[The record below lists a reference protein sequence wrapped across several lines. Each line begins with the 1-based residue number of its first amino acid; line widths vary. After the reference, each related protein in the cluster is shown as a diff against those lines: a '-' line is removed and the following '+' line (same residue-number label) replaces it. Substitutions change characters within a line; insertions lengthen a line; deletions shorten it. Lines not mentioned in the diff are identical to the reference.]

1 MDSLRL
7 AGRNILVCVCMCLL
21 MSVSWS
27 WASEDGSAFPLR
39 AAYPDVPFISME
51 DLAAEYD
58 DVIIVDV
65 RSNFEYDVVSIAKA
79 VHIPIALESFL
90 FDLENLRAKDSFKKF
105 VFYCNGTTCPK
116 SYDAVKRAQENGFKQ
131 CYVYDTGIFEW
142 IKAYPER
149 GVLMGET
156 PVPQEKIISEE
167 RFQAKMID
175 NFDIFLLKA
184 REENS
189 LAIDIR
195 DPIQRDVIPD
205 IPFLRNIPLDRL
217 LPLLKAGELKDKLLL
232 LHDNVGKQ
240 VRWLQYYLEHYG
252 YEQYFFLEKGAINP
266 TIGSRVKESLNKES
280 SLYFLKERSQ

>member
-1 MDSLRL
+1 
-7 AGRNILVCVCMCLL
+7 

-27 WASEDGSAFPLR
+27 WASEDASAFPLR

-116 SYDAVKRAQENGFKQ
+116 SYDAVQRAQENGFKQ

-175 NFDIFLLKA
+175 DFDVFLLKA

-217 LPLLKAGELKDKLLL
+217 LPLLKAGELKDKRLL

-266 TIGSRVKESLNKES
+266 TIGNRVKESLNKES
-280 SLYFLKERSQ
+280 SLYFLKELSQ